1 MNPESLKLLSAIN
14 CAIIQFRGLYAAWS
28 KAHGITYHEL
38 LVLYTIREQGYCTQK
53 QICTNYLLPRQTM
66 NHVILD
72 LRNRGFL
79 ELSPQHCVGREKAF
93 VLSDLGRQ
101 YAEPLLQSLNR
112 MELQALASFGA
123 DEIRSLVNAVLSYDQ
138 ALEHAMKTCK

>member
-28 KAHGITYHEL
+28 KEHGITYHEL